1 MALSFPF
8 NRGQLVVLVAV
19 NPRERVWGR
28 LVGLES
34 AGVAIR
40 GMELGSWEET
50 LGLVRQGQGEQVSIG
65 TRFVPMH
72 RVESLYLDETVA
84 GAPSMAELFRRNT
97 GVDPLDFLADPEI
110 PRRGKR

>member
-28 LVGLES
+28 LVGLEA

-40 GMELGSWEET
+40 GMELSSWEEN
-50 LGLVRQGQGEQVSIG
+50 LSLVRQGQGQHVSLG

-72 RVESLYLDETVA
+72 RVESLYADEAVA
-84 GAPSMAELFRRNT
+84 GAPSMAEIFKNGT
-97 GVDPLDFLADPEI
+97 GVEPLDFLADPEM

>member
-40 GMELGSWEET
+40 GMELGSWEEN
-50 LGLVRQGQGEQVSIG
+50 LALIRQGQGEHVSLG

-72 RVESLYLDETVA
+72 RIESLYLDESIA
-84 GAPSMAELFRRNT
+84 GAPSMAELFRVNT
-97 GVDPLDFLADPEI
+97 GKDPLDLLADPGL
-110 PRRGKR
+110 PRRTKR

>member
-1 MALSFPF
+1 MPLSFPF

-34 AGVAIR
+34 AGVVIR
-40 GMELGSWEET
+40 GMELGSWEEN
-50 LGLVRQGQGEQVSIG
+50 LGLIRQGQTQHVSIG

-72 RVESLYLDETVA
+72 RVESLYLDEAVA
-84 GAPSMAELFRRNT
+84 GAPSMAELFRANT
-97 GVDPLDFLADPEI
+97 GADPLDFLADPEM
-110 PRRGKR
+110 PRRSKR

>member
-40 GMELGSWEET
+40 GMELGGWEAN
-50 LGLVRQGQGEQVSIG
+50 LALIRQGEAQHVSIG

-84 GAPSMAELFRRNT
+84 GAPSMAELFRNGS
-97 GVDPLDFLADPEI
+97 GVDPLDFLADPEV

>member
-1 MALSFPF
+1 M
-8 NRGQLVVLVAV
+8 VVLVAV

-40 GMELGSWEET
+40 GMELGSWEEN
-50 LGLVRQGQGEQVSIG
+50 LNLIRQGQAQHVSIG

-72 RVESLYLDETVA
+72 RVESLYLDEAVA
-84 GAPSMAELFRRNT
+84 GAPSMAELFRVNT
-97 GVDPLDFLADPEI
+97 GADPLDFLADPDI

>member
-28 LVGLES
+28 LVGLEA
-34 AGVAIR
+34 AGVAVR
-40 GMELGSWEET
+40 GMELGSWEENLAT
-50 LGLVRQGQGEQVSIG
+50 IRQGAPEQVSLG

-72 RVESLYLDETVA
+72 RVESLYLDEAIA
-84 GAPSMAELFRRNT
+84 GAPSMGELFKKGT
-97 GVDPLDFLADPEI
+97 GLEPLDFLADPE
-110 PRRGKR
+110 PSRRTKR

>member
-1 MALSFPF
+1 MPLSFPF

-28 LVGLES
+28 LVGLEA

-40 GMELGSWEET
+40 GMELGSWEENLAT
-50 LGLVRQGQGEQVSIG
+50 IRQGAPEHASLG

-72 RVESLYLDETVA
+72 RVESLYLDEAVA
-84 GAPSMAELFRRNT
+84 GAPSMAELFRK
-97 GVDPLDFLADPEI
+97 GAGLDPLEFLADPD
-110 PRRGKR
+110 PHRRSKR

>member
-1 MALSFPF
+1 MPLSFPF

-34 AGVAIR
+34 AGVVIR
-40 GMELGSWEET
+40 GMELGSWDEN
-50 LGLVRQGQGEQVSIG
+50 LALVRQGQAQHVSVG

-84 GAPSMAELFRRNT
+84 GAPSMAELFRTNT
-97 GVDPLDFLADPEI
+97 AADPLDFLADPDM
-110 PRRGKR
+110 PRRSKR

>member
-1 MALSFPF
+1 MPLSFPF

-19 NPRERVWGR
+19 NPRERLWGR

-34 AGVAIR
+34 AGVVIR
-40 GMELGSWEET
+40 GMELGSWEAN
-50 LGLVRQGQGEQVSIG
+50 LALIRQGQGEHVSLG

-72 RVESLYLDETVA
+72 RVESLYADETVA
-84 GAPSMAELFRRNT
+84 GAPSMAELFRKGT
-97 GVDPLDFLADPEI
+97 GADPLDFLADPDL